1 MLEILAWIPLAAAGI
16 SAAGSLAG
24 GLLSSSGASANNSAM
39 MQFNAQEAQR
49 NRDFQERMANTAY
62 QRGMADM
69 KAAGLN
75 PILAYSQGGAASP
88 GGNAAHVSG
97 LENGMEAIGRGVTSA
112 SQLGMRAAELAQV
125 RQTTDTGKS
134 QEQLNQANAELHK
147 ANVAKANQE
156 TVTSAATAANTA
168 ASTAYTIEQ
177 MQNPAAARALMAAQ
191 ADAAHSAAGLSRAQ
205 TKDPL
210 PISRTLK
217 DLGGGI
223 SDYFKIPANPHSAK
237 QEYDDRKAAHDD
249 RWKRIKS
256 WFGGN

>member
-1 MLEILAWIPLAAAGI
+1 MWEAAIGAL
-16 SAAGSLAG
+16 GSIAG
-24 GLLSSSGASANNSAM
+24 GILGNSGASANNAAM
-39 MQFNAQEAQR
+39 MRFNAEEAQR

-88 GGNAAHVSG
+88 GGNAAHISS
-97 LENGMEAIGRGVTSA
+97 LENGMEALGRGVSSA
-112 SQLGMRAAELAQV
+112 SQLATRGAELQ
-125 RQTTDTGKS
+125 QIKQNTETGKT
-134 QEQLNQANAELHK
+134 QAQLNEANAELHK

-156 TVTSAATAANTA
+156 TATSAATAANTA
-168 ASTAYTIEQ
+168 ANTAYTIEQ

-210 PISRTLK
+210 PISRTVK
-217 DLGGGI
+217 DAVGSV

-237 QEYDDRKAAHDD
+237 QEFDERKAAHDD
-249 RWKRIKS
+249 RWRRIKS

>member
-1 MLEILAWIPLAAAGI
+1 MWEAAIGALGNI
-16 SAAGSLAG
+16 AG
-24 GLLSSSGASANNSAM
+24 GLIGSSGASSVNNATM
-39 MQFNAQEAQR
+39 NFNAQEAQK

-62 QRGMADM
+62 QRAMGDM
-69 KAAGLN
+69 RAAGLN

-97 LENGMEAIGRGVTSA
+97 LENGMEAMGRGVSSA
-112 SQLGMRAAELAQV
+112 AQLATRNAELQ
-125 RQTTDTGKS
+125 QIQQNTKTGAS
-134 QEQLNQANAELHK
+134 QEQLNTANAELHK

-156 TVTSAATAANTA
+156 TITSAATAANTA

-210 PISRTLK
+210 PISRTVK
-217 DLGGGI
+217 DAMGSV

-237 QEYDDRKAAHDD
+237 QEFDQRKADHDD

>member
-1 MLEILAWIPLAAAGI
+1 MWGAAIGAL
-16 SAAGSLAG
+16 GSIAG
-24 GLLSSSGASANNSAM
+24 GLISSAGAANNNSQM

-49 NRDFQERMANTAY
+49 NREWQERMSNTAY

-69 KAAGLN
+69 RAAGLN
-75 PILAYSQGGAASP
+75 PILAYSQGGASSP
-88 GGNAAHVSG
+88 GGNGAHVSS
-97 LENGMEAIGRGVTSA
+97 LENGMEALGRGVSSA
-112 SQLGMRAAELAQV
+112 SQLATRHAELEQIK
-125 RQTTDTGKS
+125 QNTDTGRS
-134 QEQLNQANAELHK
+134 VEQLNRENAELTK

-156 TVTSAATAANTA
+156 TATSAATAANTA

-210 PISRTLK
+210 PISRTVK
-217 DLGGGI
+217 DAVGGVA
-223 SDYFKIPANPHSAK
+223 DYFKIPANPHSAK
-237 QEYDDRKAAHDD
+237 QQYDDRMADHKD

>member
-1 MLEILAWIPLAAAGI
+1 MWEAAIGALGNI
-16 SAAGSLAG
+16 AG
-24 GLLSSSGASANNSAM
+24 GVIGAQGAANNNSAM
-39 MQFNAQEAQR
+39 MNFNAQESQK

-62 QRGMADM
+62 QRAMGDM
-69 KAAGLN
+69 RAAGLN

-97 LENGMEAIGRGVTSA
+97 LENGMEAMGRGVSSA
-112 SQLGMRAAELAQV
+112 AQLATRNAELSQITQNT
-125 RQTTDTGKS
+125 RTGKS
-134 QEQLNQANAELHK
+134 QEQLNEASAELHK

-177 MQNPAAARALMAAQ
+177 MSNPAAARALMAAQ
-191 ADAAHSAAGLSRAQ
+191 SDAAHSAAGLSRAQ

-210 PISRTLK
+210 PISRTVK
-217 DLGGGI
+217 DAMGSV
-223 SDYFKIPANPHSAK
+223 SDYFKIPSNPHSAK
-237 QEYDDRKAAHDD
+237 QQFDERKAAHDD